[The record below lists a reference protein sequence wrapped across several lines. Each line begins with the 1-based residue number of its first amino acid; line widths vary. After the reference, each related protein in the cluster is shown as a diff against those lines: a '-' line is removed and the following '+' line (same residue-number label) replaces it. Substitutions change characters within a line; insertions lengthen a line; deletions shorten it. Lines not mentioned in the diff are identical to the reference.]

1 VGATETASILLVVV
15 SHLER
20 HRSGRSGWL
29 RAAVLGADDGLVSTA
44 ALLVGVAAS
53 GASRNAILTA
63 GVAALSAGAM
73 AMAIGEYVSVSA
85 QSDTEAAD
93 RRREGRELA
102 AEPEAELRELTAIYE
117 RRGLSPELAAEV
129 ATVLQE
135 KDPLAAHLRDELGHT
150 EAGGARPLQA
160 AIASAASFAA
170 GAIIPLL
177 TAALTPAGPRTVAI
191 AGVTLVALCALGVV
205 GAALGGAPRS
215 RGALR
220 VGVGGALAL
229 AVTYGIGS
237 VFGSAT

>member
-1 VGATETASILLVVV
+1 VLP
-15 SHLER
+15 HFER

-53 GASRNAILTA
+53 GATRNAILTA

-85 QSDTEAAD
+85 QADTEAAD
-93 RRREGRELA
+93 RRREEAELA
-102 AEPEAELRELTAIYE
+102 SDPEAELSELTAIYE
-117 RRGLSPELAAEV
+117 RRGLPSELAAEV
-129 ATVLQE
+129 ATALQQA
-135 KDPLAAHLRDELGHT
+135 DPLAAHLRDELGQT
-150 EAGGARPLQA
+150 EAGAARPLQA

-177 TAALTPAGPRTVAI
+177 VAALAPAGPRSAVI
-191 AGVTLVALCALGVV
+191 AAVTLIALCVLGVI
-205 GAALGGAPRS
+205 GAGLGGAPRM
-215 RGALR
+215 RAALR

-229 AVTYGIGS
+229 GVTYGIGAL
-237 VFGSAT
+237 FGSAA